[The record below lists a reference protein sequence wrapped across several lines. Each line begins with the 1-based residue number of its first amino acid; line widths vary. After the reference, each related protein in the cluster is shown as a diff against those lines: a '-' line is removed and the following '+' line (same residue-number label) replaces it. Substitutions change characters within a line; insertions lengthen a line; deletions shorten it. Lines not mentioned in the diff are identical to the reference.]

1 MNGMKGPGARI
12 ALVLAMPL
20 LIVPLAALTWLAVR
34 GVDQQ
39 ESAMRARLRESL
51 LLEVGQTNGRIRA
64 WFDDLPAYLGESAP
78 GRNSDRRPRAA
89 ELADWKEREPLV
101 GIPFLLDSAGSIVY
115 PEAAKAGQSDDET
128 RRFYWRYL
136 NVFGNQEPIPVYRNI
151 AEEYESSIV
160 GRQAAATQ
168 ADAPAVSAAPVEP
181 VPAELAAEDAVA
193 TGTPVPAADAPALA
207 EPDELAEPA
216 SAAPTGPAAEAPV
229 VTGTPVPAADAPVP
243 KSAVAESAPAAE
255 DTAPAPLRSAPAFA
269 EAELPE
275 LAAEPAAPAGTPAGS
290 TTPSAGRSATDTP
303 KSAPTTKKSA
313 PAARSVPAPSAA
325 KSAAVRREDRTVQS
339 KVAQSLF
346 ESDVEVQ
353 RQVYDLAAG
362 EGKETLKR
370 NVNPRIDASNTRE
383 SAPPRSVII
392 ESSRYFR
399 DIVAGAERGLVP
411 RIFDNSFVLIY
422 WERRGDWI
430 VGCELDMEAVRGAV
444 AARSGNPSDG
454 VRSLAVLDQ
463 TGTPV
468 VPVAGV
474 EPEAWRTPL
483 VSGEISEYLPYW
495 ETAVILSDASA
506 FESRVRASRY
516 ALSALVLALALSV
529 SLGAV
534 VLWRYSANQL
544 LEAKRRTGFVTTV
557 SHELKTPLT
566 SIRMYSEMLAEGADD
581 DPGKRGK
588 YLSRIVSESERLT
601 RLINDVLD
609 VAKLERGNRQL
620 NPAPM
625 DLSAVAHE
633 AFDGLA
639 DRLRAEGFTVAF
651 SAPEGS
657 VGTFADREA
666 VIRILLNLLSN
677 AEKYSAER
685 REIDM
690 RVSTGQDGARCL
702 VSVADRGIGVPRA
715 HRSRIFREFHRVDS
729 SLTSERGGTGLGLS
743 IARSLARAMGGDVAY
758 EPRERVDGQG
768 GSVFTLSLPASAD
781 KGESS

>member
-1 MNGMKGPGARI
+1 MGGMKGPGARI

-20 LIVPLAALTWLAVR
+20 LIVPLAALTWLAAR

-39 ESAMRARLRESL
+39 ESSMRSRLRESL

-64 WFDDLPAYLGESAP
+64 WFDDLPDYLGEGAP
-78 GRNSDRRPRAA
+78 GRDSGRRPRPA
-89 ELADWKEREPLV
+89 ELAAWKESEPLV
-101 GIPFLLDSAGSIVY
+101 GIPFLLDSGGSIVY
-115 PEAAKAGQSDDET
+115 PEVAKAGQADDET

-160 GRQAAATQ
+160 GR
-168 ADAPAVSAAPVEP
+168 AAPVEET
-181 VPAELAAEDAVA
+181 PAW
-193 TGTPVPAADAPALA
+193 T
-207 EPDELAEPA
+207 DETPA
-216 SAAPTGPAAEAPV
+216 SADTM
-229 VTGTPVPAADAPVP
+229 
-243 KSAVAESAPAAE
+243 SAP
-255 DTAPAPLRSAPAFA
+255 
-269 EAELPE
+269 
-275 LAAEPAAPAGTPAGS
+275 AEPAAAESVMAESAVAKDAPANMAIEPILDAAGS
-290 TTPSAGRSATDTP
+290 VAELAVPA
-303 KSAPTTKKSA
+303 APA
-313 PAARSVPAPSAA
+313 PAAPAPAAPAAMRSSA
-325 KSAAVRREDRTVQS
+325 RREERAVQS
-339 KVAQSLF
+339 KAAQSLF

-353 RQVYDLAAG
+353 RQVYDLAAE

-370 NVNPRIDASNTRE
+370 KVNPRIDASNTRE
-383 SAPPRSVII
+383 SAAPRSVYI

-399 DIVAGAERGLVP
+399 DIVERAERGLVP

-430 VGCELDMEAVRGAV
+430 VGCELDMDAVRGAV
-444 AARSGNPSDG
+444 ASRSGNPSDG
-454 VRSLAVLDQ
+454 VRSLAILDQ
-463 TGTPV
+463 VGVPV

-474 EPEAWRTPL
+474 DLTAWRTPL

-495 ETAVILSDASA
+495 ETAIILSDASA

-534 VLWRYSANQL
+534 FLWRYSAAQL
-544 LEAKRRTGFVTTV
+544 LEARRRTGFVTTV

-581 DPGKRGK
+581 DPGKRKK
-588 YLSRIVSESERLT
+588 YLERIVGECERLT

-609 VAKLERGNRQL
+609 VAKLERGNRKL

-625 DLSAVAHE
+625 DLAAVARE
-633 AFDGLA
+633 AFDGIA
-639 DRLRAEGFTVAF
+639 DRLGAEGFSAAF
-651 SAPEGS
+651 DAPDGP

-677 AEKYSAER
+677 AEKYSAAT
-685 REIDM
+685 REIEV
-690 RVSTGQDGARCL
+690 RVSVDAERALCL

-743 IARSLARAMGGDVAY
+743 IARSLARAMGGDVVY
-758 EPRERVDGQG
+758 EPRERFDGLG
-768 GSVFTLSLPASAD
+768 GSVFTLSLPERAEKGAS
-781 KGESS
+781 S